1 MPEARGRR
9 PAGSLTSPDRAAAAL
24 TAAAPITEATA
35 ERRERRR
42 YLYLLLPAVL
52 VLLVLFVV
60 PLLGILNRS
69 VFKAGYTLQFYRQA
83 LGTPIYLTVIGLT
96 FRTAAVVTL
105 ICLALGYP
113 LAYVLVNVRPRAARL
128 LMIVVV
134 LPFFTSIIVRTYA
147 WMVLLGRNGVVNQ
160 YLVALGFT
168 DTPLPFLYNQTGV
181 LIGMSYVLLPFLI
194 LTAYSVMRGI
204 DPGLIRAA
212 HSLGA
217 SRFQAFRRIF
227 LPLSLPGI
235 AGGTLLVFILSLG
248 FFITPALMGGPSD
261 IMIAMLI
268 EREVEFTLNWSF
280 ASALAVI
287 LLLVTLVGF
296 ALYNRI
302 VRLERVFEGR
312 A

>member
-1 MPEARGRR
+1 MMPEARGHR
-9 PAGSLTSPDRAAAAL
+9 PASSLTSPDGAASAL
-24 TAAAPITEATA
+24 TAAAPLAEAAA
-35 ERRERRR
+35 EGRERRR

-52 VLLVLFVV
+52 VLVVLFVV

-69 VFKAGYTLQFYRQA
+69 VFS
-83 LGTPIYLTVIGLT
+83 LT

-113 LAYVLVNVRPRAARL
+113 LAYVLVNVRPRVARL

-147 WMVLLGRNGVVNQ
+147 WMVLLGRNGIVNQ
-160 YLVALGFT
+160 YLIALGFT

>member
-1 MPEARGRR
+1 MSHAP
-9 PAGSLTSPDRAAAAL
+9 L
-24 TAAAPITEATA
+24 TASDAAVPADTSLAP
-35 ERRERRR
+35 ERRDVVR
-42 YLYLLLPAVL
+42 YLVILLPAIV
-52 VLLVLFVV
+52 VLLALFVY
-60 PLLGILNRS
+60 PLLGLVDRS
-69 VFKAGYTLQFYRQA
+69 VYRPRAGYTLEFYSRIWRV
-83 LGTPIYLTVIGLT
+83 PVYLQVIGRT
-96 FRTAAVVTL
+96 FRISAFVTL

-113 LAYVLVNVRPRAARL
+113 LAYLLATLRPRVARL

-147 WMVLLGRNGVVNQ
+147 WMVLLGRNGIVNQ
-160 YLVALGFT
+160 YLTWLGLT
-168 DTPLPFLYNQTGV
+168 HAPLPLLYNQGGV
-181 LIGMSYVLLPFLI
+181 LIGMTYVLLPYMV
-194 LTAYSVMRGI
+194 LTVYSVMGGI

-217 SRFQAFRRIF
+217 SRWQAFRRVF

-261 IMIAMLI
+261 VMIAMLI

-287 LLLVTLVGF
+287 LLLLTLIGFVG
-296 ALYNRI
+296 YNRI
-302 VRLERVFEGR
+302 VRLERVFEAR
-312 A
+312 S